1 MKEKR
6 HQKLQRLRGEI
17 MYMKEEKIKPNY
29 SALAKKYGYDRH
41 TIAKYWNKE
50 EISGKT
56 TRGSYLDPY
65 LDEIRQRVEEVT
77 STKKAMF
84 RWFSKKYPEVFTS
97 YSTFAHY
104 TTDKGIN
111 FKQKDTTAHVRYE
124 TEPGVQLQT
133 DWKEDIKFV
142 LRTGEVIQF
151 NIYSATFGYSRRHY
165 FVFSIG
171 KGTEAFIRCTLE
183 VLKMAGGKPEE
194 ILTDNMSAIV
204 NHQTGKL
211 LPEINQFAKDLGVKI
226 KRCKVRSPETKGKD
240 ESANR
245 FIQWLI
251 PYQNQLNSLEELLNE
266 IKEIETDCNSV
277 PNQTT
282 GIPPSVLFKKEMEYL
297 KPLPNKVLLDS
308 YIQDIETQRVPQTL
322 LIRYDGAEYSV
333 PKKYIGKLVRI
344 VPESN
349 YLYIY
354 HDSTLISVHELRNA
368 GTINYRPEDYM
379 EGLRS
384 SMKKESEEDDIRKM
398 AEANLKRLD
407 KIRGE

>member
-1 MKEKR
+1 M
-6 HQKLQRLRGEI
+6 
-17 MYMKEEKIKPNY
+17 
-29 SALAKKYGYDRH
+29 
-41 TIAKYWNKE
+41 
-50 EISGKT
+50 
-56 TRGSYLDPY
+56 
-65 LDEIRQRVEEVT
+65 
-77 STKKAMF
+77 
-84 RWFSKKYPEVFTS
+84 
-97 YSTFAHY
+97 
-104 TTDKGIN
+104 
-111 FKQKDTTAHVRYE
+111 
-124 TEPGVQLQT
+124 
-133 DWKEDIKFV
+133 
-142 LRTGEVIQF
+142 
-151 NIYSATFGYSRRHY
+151 
-165 FVFSIG
+165 
-171 KGTEAFIRCTLE
+171 
-183 VLKMAGGKPEE
+183 
-194 ILTDNMSAIV
+194 
-204 NHQTGKL
+204 
-211 LPEINQFAKDLGVKI
+211 
-226 KRCKVRSPETKGKD
+226 
-240 ESANR
+240 
-245 FIQWLI
+245 
-251 PYQNQLNSLEELLNE
+251 NE